1 MFDNN
6 RFGLITGSRCS
17 VLFPK
22 RSAEKGQ
29 ETYAKE
35 LANQMYFK
43 FYDEKSSWQTDH
55 GHLAESSAFEYYQ
68 QKFCK
73 EAEYQ
78 PPFEMYDCYGGT
90 ADCITPNWGVD
101 FKCPTSMEKWL
112 DYFYLGVDEQQYHQC
127 QMYMWLYDRPEWH
140 ICAYLLET
148 EKMSNLGIVYPIDNN
163 YRMIRNVVTREEGWS
178 DLLQERGEKVIL
190 MRNLFYQKLK
200 NHFTK

>member
-1 MFDNN
+1 MFDER
-6 RFGLITGSRCS
+6 RFGLITGSKCV

-43 FYDEKSSWQTDH
+43 YYDEKSTWQTEH

-68 QKFCK
+68 QHFCK
-73 EAEYQ
+73 EAEYR
-78 PPFEMYDCYGGT
+78 PEFEMFDNYGGS
-90 ADCITPNWGVD
+90 ADCIAREWGID

-112 DYFYLGVDEQQYHQC
+112 DYFYYGVDEQQYHQC

-148 EKMSNLGIVYPIDNN
+148 NRMSDNGLTYPID
-163 YRMIRNVVTREEGWS
+163 YDKRMIRNVVKREEGWHEQ
-178 DLLQERGEKVIL
+178 LMERGEKVIA

-200 NHFTK
+200 THFK